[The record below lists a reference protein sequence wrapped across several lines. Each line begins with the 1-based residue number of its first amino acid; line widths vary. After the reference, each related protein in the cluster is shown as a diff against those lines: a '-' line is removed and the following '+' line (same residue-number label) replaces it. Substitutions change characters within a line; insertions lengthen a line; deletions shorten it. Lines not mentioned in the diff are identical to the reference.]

1 LRLDKNYFKTA
12 SNGELNYQTMKNQM
26 KILFIALVLGT
37 LAMFSGC
44 NDDDD
49 KNVDP
54 YAPTVVSTI
63 PTGNAT
69 GLARNEVIE
78 FTFSELMNAT
88 TISNSTFLLKQ
99 GSTNVPGIVEF
110 SGINGKFT
118 PTQFLA
124 PGTIYTAI
132 ITKAAEGLAGNAMQ
146 EDYEWSFTTGGSTAT
161 LTPIDLGASGNYV
174 ILAKT
179 AINNSPTSVIT
190 GDAGISPAAESYM
203 TGFALTADVG
213 FATSE
218 QVTGRIYA
226 ADMVDP
232 TPLNLTTAIEDMN
245 TAYNS
250 AAGLTSP
257 DFVEL
262 NAGDLGGKTL
272 SPGVYKWTNTVLV
285 PTTLTVSGSAND
297 VWVMQI
303 AGNLSVSS
311 DVVLTLAGGA
321 QAKNIFWQ
329 VAGEVTIGTGAHFE
343 GIILSKTG
351 ITMATDAELNGRALA
366 QTAVILDKNVVTQ
379 PQ

>member
-1 LRLDKNYFKTA
+1 
-12 SNGELNYQTMKNQM
+12 
-26 KILFIALVLGT
+26 
-37 LAMFSGC
+37 
-44 NDDDD
+44 
-49 KNVDP
+49 
-54 YAPTVVSTI
+54 
-63 PTGNAT
+63 
-69 GLARNEVIE
+69 
-78 FTFSELMNAT
+78 
-88 TISNSTFLLKQ
+88 
-99 GSTNVPGIVEF
+99 
-110 SGINGKFT
+110 
-118 PTQFLA
+118 
-124 PGTIYTAI
+124 
-132 ITKAAEGLAGNAMQ
+132 
-146 EDYEWSFTTGGSTAT
+146 

-232 TPLNLTTAIEDMN
+232 TPLNLTTAIENMN

>member
-1 LRLDKNYFKTA
+1 
-12 SNGELNYQTMKNQM
+12 MKNQM
-26 KILFIALVLGT
+26 KILFMALVLGT
-37 LAMFSGC
+37 LFMFAGC

-54 YAPTVVSTI
+54 DAPTVVSTL
-63 PTGNAT
+63 PASNAT

-78 FTFSELMNAT
+78 FTFSDLMNAA
-88 TISNSTFLLKQ
+88 TINSTTFLLKQ
-99 GSTNVPGIVEF
+99 GSTNVQGNVVF
-110 SGINGKFT
+110 SGINGTFT
-118 PTQFLA
+118 PTEYLA

-132 ITKAAEGLAGNAMQ
+132 ITKEAQDLAGNALEQ
-146 EDYEWSFTTGGSTAT
+146 DYEWSFTTGGSTST
-161 LTPIDLGASGNYV
+161 LTPVDLGASGNYV

-179 AINNSPTSVIT
+179 AINNSPTSAIT

-213 FATSE
+213 FATSD
-218 QVTGRIYA
+218 QVTGRVFA
-226 ADMVDP
+226 ADMVAP
-232 TPLNLTTAIEDMN
+232 TPDNLTTAVENMN

-262 NAGDLGGKTL
+262 NEGDLGGKTL

-285 PTTLTVSGSAND
+285 PTNLTISGGAND

-303 AGNLSVSS
+303 AGNLTVSS

-351 ITMATDAELNGRALA
+351 ITMATDAVLNGRALA
-366 QTAVILDKNVVTQ
+366 QTAVVLDKNVVTQ